1 MRDQPAGIEPGN
13 ASGQQKKNRNSE
25 KNANNK
31 HKIHG
36 RDYHRGSRI
45 KAIPSSKGAS
55 VTLSYDHA
63 LNSDENHRKAAAA
76 LKAKIDWKGRM
87 IGGHTEPGMVWV
99 FDNERAAI

>member
-1 MRDQPAGIEPGN
+1 MPA
-13 ASGQQKKNRNSE
+13 
-25 KNANNK
+25 ANKRKTETVRKMQTISTKYMGVTN
-31 HKIHG
+31 
-36 RDYHRGSRI
+36 HRGARI
-45 KAIPSSKGAS
+45 KAITSSKGAS